1 MGTAQG
7 VLSWIVAVLSHHL
20 NGVPI
25 SLTPIAFTIVYGTL
39 IGIFMSTYINW
50 TYRGPVI
57 SQFFK
62 SALIS
67 AIYAFPLI
75 LFTHGFA
82 AMTLLVVALTLS
94 TSA

>member
-1 MGTAQG
+1 MGRHKG
-7 VLSWIVAVLSHHL
+7 SFPGSWPVLSHHL

-39 IGIFMSTYINW
+39 IGNFHEHLHQL

-67 AIYAFPLI
+67 AIYAFR
-75 LFTHGFA
+75 
-82 AMTLLVVALTLS
+82 
-94 TSA
+94 